1 VEGVKKAMS
10 KELVKDWMT
19 SDVITIEQST
29 TLPKA
34 HELMISYKIRRLPV
48 VGKENH
54 LVGIITLG
62 DVRGAEPS
70 PATTLSVWE
79 LNYLLARLQVKE
91 IMTGDVFTISPTAT
105 IGEAARLMLD
115 KKVSGLP
122 VTDERGTV
130 IGIIT
135 ESDIFRMV
143 VRHEWRDEPAFA

>member
-1 VEGVKKAMS
+1 MK

-19 SDVITIEQST
+19 SEVIMIGPKT

-34 HELMISYKIRRLPV
+34 HELMMSHRIRRLPV
-48 VGKENH
+48 VAANGR
-54 LVGIITLG
+54 LIGIVTLG

-79 LNYLLARLQVKE
+79 LNYLLARLQVKK
-91 IMTGDVFTISPTAT
+91 IMTHNPVTISPNST

-115 KKVSGLP
+115 NKVSGLP
-122 VTDERGTV
+122 VTDETGAV
-130 IGIIT
+130 VGIIT

-143 VRHEWRDEPAFA
+143 VRHEWGEERAYA